1 MDNKLRPCP
10 FCGSTTAPSL
20 LRGDE
25 ITECDEN
32 EHSDSWAMVCDAH
45 NGGCGAAAGYHVNP
59 DSAVHKWNG
68 RAELA
73 ARGPVLSSLELIAL
87 SAAIDAVNLLK
98 GQQPTIAG
106 IAHYDA
112 VESELITLLER
123 AKR

>member
-1 MDNKLRPCP
+1 MAELIKACP

-45 NGGCGAAAGYHVNP
+45 SGGCGAAAGYHANP
-59 DSAVHKWNG
+59 DSAVHKWND

-73 ARGPVLSSLELIAL
+73 ARGPVMSEAEESRLH
-87 SAAIDAVNLLK
+87 
-98 GQQPTIAG
+98 AG
-106 IAHYDA
+106 HAHA
-112 VESELITLLER
+112 WW
-123 AKR
+123 